1 MAVIITGPGE
11 VTSPLRKA
19 QHSSWS
25 CRTRHVSNCPS
36 ATGTQKASSV
46 TPTRSASQLHKQSQ
60 IKTAGSLWSHC
71 NRCVASA
78 PSCLFL
84 RVFFFFFTSYC
95 PFCLVYEAAGTPVEE
110 RVPAEILDFHL
121 DGLRLSQPAQQ
132 AHLQMI
138 LCSSAHI
145 YSRSRETWRITHRI
159 IPGL

>member
-84 RVFFFFFTSYC
+84 RVFFFFYFILSLLSCLRGCRNTC
-95 PFCLVYEAAGTPVEE
+95 GRTGPCRNPWLPFRWFETKSA
-110 RVPAEILDFHL
+110 
-121 DGLRLSQPAQQ
+121 
-132 AHLQMI
+132 
-138 LCSSAHI
+138 SSA
-145 YSRSRETWRITHRI
+145 SPSANDSVFFCTHLLSI
-159 IPGL
+159 

>member
-11 VTSPLRKA
+11 VTSSLRKA

-36 ATGTQKASSV
+36 ATGTRKASSV
-46 TPTRSASQLHKQSQ
+46 TSNQVRLSAAQSQ
-60 IKTAGSLWSHC
+60 INTAGSLWSHC

-84 RVFFFFFTSYC
+84 RVFWFFFLTSYC
-95 PFCLVYEAAGTPVEE
+95 PFCLVYKAAGTPVEE
-110 RVPAEILDFHL
+110 RVPAEILDLHL
-121 DGLRLSQPAQQ
+121 DGMRLSQPAQQ

-138 LCSSAHI
+138 LGSSAHI

-159 IPGL
+159 IPGP